1 MRQRGNEVKYL
12 NRRTKTFW
20 NGLGSRNMN
29 RGRGRKRLMA
39 AWKAGQ
45 RGRVRAS
52 CFRVGY
58 SRSRDIAEN
67 IRGYSSSRRQQQR
80 PRYPCPRPLA
90 PHFRK
95 KSDNNNDAKNNKPL
109 LSSSSSLPSA
119 SLSLSILAKAKGRKR
134 GRGREREGER
144 GRERE
149 RDRHHFCRKSR
160 NFFLPCCALHFS
172 SRQRERGEGRRR
184 RQKRDEVKSWPA
196 SFDCLCRGLCETL
209 VEASKGCRWPREN
222 RNRTSG

>member
-144 GRERE
+144 ETDIISAGKAAI
-149 RDRHHFCRKSR
+149 F
-160 NFFLPCCALHFS
+160 FFLAVHS
-172 SRQRERGEGRRR
+172 TSRHDRERGERGDVDGRREMR
-184 RQKRDEVKSWPA
+184 
-196 SFDCLCRGLCETL
+196 
-209 VEASKGCRWPREN
+209 
-222 RNRTSG
+222 